1 MTIDLHAA
9 TDFMTTHARMLD
21 RRRFDHVLGRGD
33 VDATLAAVD
42 AYRNPDG
49 GYGWGLEPDLRA
61 KESQPGGAL
70 HAMEVF
76 AEIGPATTAHALQLC
91 DWLDSATLPDGGL
104 PFALPIAEPAGC
116 APFWVDADPSASSLQ
131 ITSVIAAHA
140 HRVAAHDAVV
150 AEHPW
155 LRRAT
160 EFSLQACRSVDDHTH
175 AIELAFAVQFV
186 STVHDAYP
194 EAPEILAHLGSFVP
208 ADGIKHV
215 AGGAADE
222 VMRAL
227 DFAPEP
233 GPARGLFAPGVIDT
247 ELQRL
252 ADQQREDG
260 GWEVDFGSFSPAA
273 ALEWRG
279 YATVRAVR
287 SLQ

>member
-1 MTIDLHAA
+1 MTIDLDAA
-9 TDFMTTHARMLD
+9 ADFMTTHARMLD

-49 GYGWGLEPDLRA
+49 GYGRGLEPDLRA

-76 AEIGPATTAHALQLC
+76 AEIGSATTPHAQQLC

-140 HRVAAHDAVV
+140 HRVAAHDPAV

-233 GPARGLFAPGVIDT
+233 GPARGLFASGVIDT

>member
-1 MTIDLHAA
+1 MPIDLRAA
-9 TDFMTTHARMLD
+9 TDFMTTHARMID

-42 AYRNPDG
+42 AYRNSDG

-70 HAMEVF
+70 HAFEVF
-76 AEIGPATTAHALQLC
+76 AEIAPALTPRAAQLC
-91 DWLDSATLPDGGL
+91 DWLESVTLPDGGL

-116 APFWVDADPSASSLQ
+116 APFWAQADPTTSSLQ
-131 ITSVIAAHA
+131 ITSVIAANA
-140 HRVAAHDAVV
+140 HRVAAVDPAV
-150 AEHPW
+150 ADHPW
-155 LRRAT
+155 LQRAT
-160 EFSLQACRSVDDHTH
+160 EYSLQACRSVDEHTH

-186 STVHDAYP
+186 SVVHDTYP

-208 ADGIKHV
+208 GDGIKQV

-227 DFAPEP
+227 DFAPMP
-233 GPARGLFAPGVIDT
+233 GPGRKLFAPAVIDT
-247 ELQRL
+247 ELRRL
-252 ADQQREDG
+252 ADQQQDDG